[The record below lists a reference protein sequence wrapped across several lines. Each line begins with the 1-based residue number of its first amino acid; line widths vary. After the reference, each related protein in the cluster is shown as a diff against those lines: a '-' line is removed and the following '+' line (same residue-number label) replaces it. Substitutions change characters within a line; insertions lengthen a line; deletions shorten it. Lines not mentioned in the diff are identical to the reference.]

1 PRGTGVVELSA
12 GPPGGSH
19 VRCTLRLSD
28 VRDLPAA
35 VQRARRL
42 LDLDADPQAV
52 ADALGADP
60 LLGPL
65 VAASPGRRVPGHM
78 DGAELAVRAVLGQ
91 QVSVG
96 AARTLAARLI
106 ARYGAPLDPPSGSL
120 THLFPTAAV
129 L

>member
-1 PRGTGVVELSA
+1 LPYRRPIDLDAAFRFLAVRAVPGVEEWTGEAYRRTLALPRGTGVVELAA
-12 GPPGGSH
+12 GLDGGAH

-60 LLGPL
+60 LLGP
-65 VAASPGRRVPGHM
+65 
-78 DGAELAVRAVLGQ
+78 
-91 QVSVG
+91 
-96 AARTLAARLI
+96 
-106 ARYGAPLDPPSGSL
+106 
-120 THLFPTAAV
+120 
-129 L
+129 